1 MFLHGSVAVTQHL
14 GNYEVAAMK
23 YNRRQKTCRVHCVGI
38 GRFSEHLRGA
48 SQNKGLKRGK
58 DWRAHYEKIHFQARM
73 ESQTFEVSNPKLP
86 CTERW
91 GASATEHWLRIICI
105 G

>member
-58 DWRAHYEKIHFQARM
+58 DWRAHYEKIHFHIHSSHPH
-73 ESQTFEVSNPKLP
+73 SQVYVN
-86 CTERW
+86 C
-91 GASATEHWLRIICI
+91 LRK
-105 G
+105 